1 MIRSA
6 RQFRTPTPPSLT
18 SAEYTTA
25 YNQVELIGGDGIVT
39 PTVRTE
45 EQTEIG
51 IYWAYD
57 GTPSLCAPPRLYNQI
72 AMHIADQMGTTANA
86 SELARLLA
94 LVNTSMAD
102 AAIAIWESK
111 YFYQY
116 WRPMSPAF
124 ANPIRAPGQPALAME
139 IPRPLAIQAFRRLA
153 HRPAI

>member
-1 MIRSA
+1 MRSA

-25 YNQVELIGGDGIVT
+25 YNQVKLIGGDGIVT

-72 AMHIADQMGTTANA
+72 AMHIADQM
-86 SELARLLA
+86 E
-94 LVNTSMAD
+94 
-102 AAIAIWESK
+102 
-111 YFYQY
+111 QP
-116 WRPMSPAF
+116 PMLRA
-124 ANPIRAPGQPALAME
+124 RAPA
-139 IPRPLAIQAFRRLA
+139 RTR
-153 HRPAI
+153 